1 MVIKYWV
8 RPFTRP
14 EALHSLHRLQG
25 HMEPSAVVAANHIDS
40 GNFGE
45 WFFSLML
52 KKDPDP

>member
-14 EALHSLHRLQG
+14 EALHSYRLQG
-25 HMEPSAVVAANHIDS
+25 HIEPSAIEPNHIDS

-45 WFFSLML
+45 WLFSLML